1 MDTDTARITI
11 QGRRPDMGIRA
22 RCLPGVRT
30 ALAACCVLAATNAPA
45 QVLDLQPTLQTRL
58 TFSDNIRASGS
69 DKRSGWVAEVSP
81 GLAGG
86 ITREGARVQG
96 RFNVSARN
104 LGYTSDDGWRRP
116 ALSLQAGGQVEAI
129 EDFFFIEAD
138 AAIRRSNL
146 SLFSGRSSDD
156 FLNADRRN
164 ETRSLALAPRLEFS
178 LGSIADARLRYQQNW
193 LSGGRGAL
201 VAQRRGEWS
210 ADVIGA
216 RAFGPLGWGVNY
228 RRADT
233 AYRDND
239 INDVRE
245 ESLRGSLFYTVTPR
259 FRLRGIV
266 GHERNDFG
274 AGRTQSNSITG
285 AGFDWNPSPRTSLS
299 GYVEDRFFGNGYDL
313 SLSHRWSRSSLQLG
327 WSKDVSSSLQRF
339 ESVFANPLFVDEFE
353 DERLVALIPDPVLRQ
368 QFLSLFPQFGPEG
381 FVSNAYFV
389 DERIR
394 LAYRISGVRNTLS
407 VGYSQSSRSRASASS
422 GLLIDDFFRDSE
434 RVKTRSTTL
443 SLSHRLT
450 PHSSLNGSVAHSVA
464 ERSGGLSDRTR
475 RLTTS
480 LGYSTRLGHRT
491 VGGLTYRHQKSSGA
505 RDFTEN
511 VISANMNMRF

>member
-116 ALSLQAGGQVEAI
+116 ALSLQASGQVEAI

-313 SLSHRWSRSSLQLG
+313 SLTHRMARSTFQLGAGRDVTSSVQRFGSVFLIEEFVALFNALELIAPELTADEREEIARGVLQLTG
-327 WSKDVSSSLQRF
+327 DS
-339 ESVFANPLFVDEFE
+339 
-353 DERLVALIPDPVLRQ
+353 
-368 QFLSLFPQFGPEG
+368 

-389 DERIR
+389 DKR
-394 LAYRISGVRNTLS
+394 LRAAYTLRGARNSLTL
-407 VGYSQSSRSRASASS
+407 GYTQSDRSRVSAIT
-422 GLLIDDFFRDSE
+422 GLREEDLFRDSD
-434 RVKTRSTTL
+434 RVKNRSL
-443 SLSHRLT
+443 SVSFSHRLT
-450 PHSSLNGSVAHSVA
+450 PRSSINASVVRSVA
-464 ERSGGLSDRTR
+464 ERTLDLSDRTR

-491 VGGLTYRHQKSSGA
+491 VGGLTYRHQRSSGA